1 VFDYWVP
8 FQLRIFLYAI
18 WAFKFWGQ
26 EMDLVASC
34 KEKLAY
40 FRIKELKDVLT
51 HLGLSKQGKKQDL
64 VDRILVVLSD
74 DQVSKLWAKKNAVG
88 KEQVAQLVDDIYRK
102 MQVSTAPDLATKGQ
116 GVSDSSTVKVKGEID
131 DHSFQSETKV
141 RCLCGISSE
150 KESMIKCE
158 DRRCNVWQ
166 HISCVIIPEKPME
179 SHPPYPDPFYCE
191 ICRLTRADPFWL
203 SIAHSLY
210 PVKLSTTNIPAD
222 GSNPVQSVERTF
234 QLTRADKDLTLK
246 QEYDVQVGLSIM

>member
-1 VFDYWVP
+1 
-8 FQLRIFLYAI
+8 
-18 WAFKFWGQ
+18 
-26 EMDLVASC
+26 MDLVASC

-64 VDRILVVLSD
+64 VERILVVLSD

-102 MQVSTAPDLATKGQ
+102 MQVSAAPDLASKGQ
-116 GVSDSSTVKVKGEID
+116 CVSHSSNVEIKGAID
-131 DHSFQSETKV
+131 DQPFQSETKV
-141 RCLCGISSE
+141 RCLCGISTE
-150 KESMIKCE
+150 ESMIKCE

-179 SHPPYPDPFYCE
+179 SNPPYPDTFYCE

-203 SIAHSLY
+203 SIAHPLY
-210 PVKLSTTNIPAD
+210 PVKLTTSNIPAD
-222 GSNPVQSVERTF
+222 G
-234 QLTRADKDLTLK
+234 
-246 QEYDVQVGLSIM
+246 